1 MRKLLTSVLLML
13 IVSLSSCS
21 LLNKKVE
28 KKEVVVKQKLSFRM
42 KVNSTSV
49 YVNGQEYV
57 LDVPV
62 KEIEGRT
69 LVPLKFIAEFLN
81 AENIQYDEKT
91 EEVSFTLE
99 R

>member
-28 KKEVVVKQKLSFRM
+28 NKEVVVKQKLSFRM

>member
-1 MRKLLTSVLLML
+1 MKKFVLGIL
-13 IVSLSSCS
+13 IVMVFSLTSCS

-28 KKEVVVKQKLSFRM
+28 KKEVETKQKLSFRM

-49 YVNGQEYV
+49 FVNGQEYA

-62 KEIEGRT
+62 KEIDGRT
-69 LVPLKFIAEFLN
+69 LVPLKFIAEFLK